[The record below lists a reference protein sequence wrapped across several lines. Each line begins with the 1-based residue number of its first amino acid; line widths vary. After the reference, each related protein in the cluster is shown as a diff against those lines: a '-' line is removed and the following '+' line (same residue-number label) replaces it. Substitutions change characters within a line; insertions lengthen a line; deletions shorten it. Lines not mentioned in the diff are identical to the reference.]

1 MNKKYIPTLLIL
13 ASLWGSDFM
22 FIKIGVSSIHPSL
35 FTSLRFLIAG
45 ITLFIF
51 LKIKRYSFKIELKDI
66 LFIILIAIVDVY
78 LPQILISLGER
89 NIASGI
95 TSVILSSSPIFTF
108 LLAHLLLK
116 DEKINLYKLF
126 FVILGFLGV
135 FIIFYKELTNS
146 NEFVLINFIFIL
158 LASITY
164 GLGVILLKK
173 LSSKIDAYLSCF
185 YLVLFAFFISIPF
198 VVFSKGITNS
208 NFRISSILSL
218 LFVGI
223 VLQAFAYTFFL
234 NAIRRFGAS
243 KTSYVGYLVPI
254 FSIIYGSIFLK
265 EVISINLFIGGFLI
279 LLSAYFIERGS

>member
-1 MNKKYIPTLLIL
+1 
-13 ASLWGSDFM
+13 M
-22 FIKIGVSSIHPSL
+22 FIKIGISSIHPSL
-35 FTSLRFLIAG
+35 FTSLRFLIASF
-45 ITLFIF
+45 TLFIF
-51 LKIKRYSFKIELKDI
+51 LKIKKYSFKIESKDV

-116 DEKINLYKLF
+116 DEKITLYKLF

-146 NEFVLINFIFIL
+146 NEFVLISFIFIL

-173 LSSKIDAYLSCF
+173 LSTKIDTYLSCF

-198 VVFSKGITNS
+198 VVFSKGVTNS

-218 LFVGI
+218 IFVGI

-265 EVISINLFIGGFLI
+265 EIISINLFIGGFLI

>member
-116 DEKINLYKLF
+116 DEKITFYKLF

-146 NEFVLINFIFIL
+146 NNFVLISFIFIL

-164 GLGVILLKK
+164 GIGVILLKK
-173 LSSKIDAYLSCF
+173 LSTKIDTYLSCF

-198 VVFSKGITNS
+198 VIFSKGVTNS

-218 LFVGI
+218 IFVGI
-223 VLQAFAYTFFL
+223 FLQAFAYTFFL

>member
-51 LKIKRYSFKIELKDI
+51 LKIKRNSFKIELKDV

-116 DEKINLYKLF
+116 DEKITLYKLF

-146 NEFVLINFIFIL
+146 NEFVLISFIFIL

-173 LSSKIDAYLSCF
+173 LSTKIDTYISCF

-198 VVFSKGITNS
+198 VIFSKGLTNS

-234 NAIRRFGAS
+234 NAIRKFGAS

>member
-51 LKIKRYSFKIELKDI
+51 LKIKRYSFKIELKDV

-116 DEKINLYKLF
+116 DEKITLYKLF

-135 FIIFYKELTNS
+135 FIIFYKELINS

-173 LSSKIDAYLSCF
+173 LSAKIDAYLSCF

-198 VVFSKGITNS
+198 VIFSKGLTNS
-208 NFRISSILSL
+208 NFRISSTLSL

-234 NAIRRFGAS
+234 NAIRKFGAS

>member
-146 NEFVLINFIFIL
+146 NEFVLISFIFIL

-173 LSSKIDAYLSCF
+173 LSTKIDTYLSCF

-279 LLSAYFIERGS
+279 HLSAYFIERGS

>member
-146 NEFVLINFIFIL
+146 NEFVLISFIFIL